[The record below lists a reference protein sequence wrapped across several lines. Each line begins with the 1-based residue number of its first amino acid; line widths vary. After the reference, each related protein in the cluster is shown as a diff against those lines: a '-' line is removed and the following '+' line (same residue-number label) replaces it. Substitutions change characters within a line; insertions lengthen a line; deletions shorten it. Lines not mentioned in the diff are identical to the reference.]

1 MEIDIN
7 LETIHYATDTDIVC
21 PKSGDGRNLLRLL
34 VALGAGI
41 VFGLVLAVCFLE
53 GQREGAASIR
63 TSIPNSS
70 LTMENAAAEHESVR
84 PFYAIVPDKRLG
96 SVARQLA
103 THRDHII
110 KH

>member
-7 LETIHYATDTDIVC
+7 LETIHCATDTDTVRW
-21 PKSGDGRNLLRLL
+21 KNGDGTDLLGLL
-34 VALGAGI
+34 LALGGGI